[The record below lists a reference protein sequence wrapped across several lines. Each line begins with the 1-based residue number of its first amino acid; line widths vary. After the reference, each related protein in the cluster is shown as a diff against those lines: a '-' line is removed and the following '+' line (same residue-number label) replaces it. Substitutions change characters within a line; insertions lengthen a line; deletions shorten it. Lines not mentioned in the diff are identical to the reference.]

1 MKRKIISTVIGVL
14 VAAAA
19 VGTRLIAL
27 DTQSD
32 LAPVA
37 DSSVVA
43 SLPVVSS
50 NPLTVEVMDGLR
62 FKLDTGSDVSCITA
76 SDLDRLRK
84 MGVKIVKRTMPVFG
98 RTSDGSF
105 HGSLDRYVID
115 LPLTFITSTPDSS
128 GTGVIKVPDPEH
140 DSVLHDAEFVLVE
153 GKDAVSAFG
162 IDIIQ
167 RFAVEYLYNNRLI
180 RLHSKRPDGYQ
191 DFSDFKAS
199 IWPSHSL
206 WPGKRYYID
215 IEVDNITDSYFI
227 DTGLRQAAVK
237 LPASRAEQS
246 RRRLDED
253 IIVSQLGV
261 YPAKTNNV
269 WVELGNRAG
278 SQKAF
283 YSDNDEEPYTVNPI
297 NVFTQDLLIDFP
309 TRTVALRPYVP
320 LPRQHFTGRVKA
332 DSLSTRKSKG
342 FLKDD
347 STAIDPKP

>member
-1 MKRKIISTVIGVL
+1 MQCR
-14 VAAAA
+14 
-19 VGTRLIAL
+19 
-27 DTQSD
+27 
-32 LAPVA
+32 
-37 DSSVVA
+37 
-43 SLPVVSS
+43 
-50 NPLTVEVMDGLR
+50 
-62 FKLDTGSDVSCITA
+62 
-76 SDLDRLRK
+76 
-84 MGVKIVKRTMPVFG
+84 
-98 RTSDGSF
+98 
-105 HGSLDRYVID
+105 H
-115 LPLTFITSTPDSS
+115 
-128 GTGVIKVPDPEH
+128 
-140 DSVLHDAEFVLVE
+140 
-153 GKDAVSAFG
+153 FG

-199 IWPSHSL
+199 IWPSQSL

-297 NVFTQDLLIDFP
+297 NVFTQDLLIDR
-309 TRTVALRPYVP
+309 RTQISAVSLVVAR
-320 LPRQHFTGRVKA
+320 PRQDAAQCFADTLHVQFTAVCLPSKCLQQQRRLCRRQYYVISQQFYPRGSVLSGSVGQFCQGCRRVMA
-332 DSLSTRKSKG
+332 RPDTEYRCRTSSKILEFHR
-342 FLKDD
+342 FLP
-347 STAIDPKP
+347 ARHHNLCFIVV

>member
-1 MKRKIISTVIGVL
+1 M
-14 VAAAA
+14 
-19 VGTRLIAL
+19 
-27 DTQSD
+27 
-32 LAPVA
+32 
-37 DSSVVA
+37 
-43 SLPVVSS
+43 
-50 NPLTVEVMDGLR
+50 
-62 FKLDTGSDVSCITA
+62 
-76 SDLDRLRK
+76 
-84 MGVKIVKRTMPVFG
+84 
-98 RTSDGSF
+98 
-105 HGSLDRYVID
+105 
-115 LPLTFITSTPDSS
+115 
-128 GTGVIKVPDPEH
+128 
-140 DSVLHDAEFVLVE
+140 LHDAEFVLVE